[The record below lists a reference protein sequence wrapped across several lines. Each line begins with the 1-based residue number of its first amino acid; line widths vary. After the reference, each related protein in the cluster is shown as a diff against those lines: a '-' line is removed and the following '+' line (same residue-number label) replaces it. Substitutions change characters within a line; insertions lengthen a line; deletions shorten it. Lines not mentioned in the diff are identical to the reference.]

1 MREQFHGD
9 LRRLADL
16 LTGMGRTAARQIR
29 LATTALLDGD
39 LGAAEQVL
47 AEDAAL
53 DADRDRCE
61 EYAQRLLA
69 LQAPVAGDLRM
80 IIAAIHC
87 AERIERMGDLAR
99 HVAEQSTRMHPDHA
113 VPESLRESFAE
124 LGKLTG
130 HMAGDLAELIAGED
144 PRTGTARA
152 FERMVAA
159 DEAIDQVHARLMTE
173 ITGAGWTGDVP
184 DAVNATLL
192 GRFYERFADQVVS
205 VARMLD
211 FAATGAKPV

>member
-9 LRRLADL
+9 LRKLADL
-16 LTGMGRTAARQIR
+16 LTGMSHTAARQIR
-29 LATTALLDGD
+29 LATTALLDSD
-39 LGAAEQVL
+39 LGAAEQVF

-61 EYAQRLLA
+61 DYAQRLLV
-69 LQAPVAGDLRM
+69 LQAPVAGDLRL
-80 IIAAIHC
+80 IIAAIHS

-99 HVAEQSTRMHPDHA
+99 HVAERSRRSHPKPA
-113 VPESLRESFAE
+113 VPDSLRDSFAE
-124 LGKLTG
+124 LGRLAAQ
-130 HMAGDLAELIAGED
+130 MATDLSELLDQDAAD
-144 PRTGTARA
+144 THSFA
-152 FERMVAA
+152 RMVEA
-159 DEAIDQVHARLMTE
+159 DEAIDQMHARLMAE
-173 ITGAGWTGDVP
+173 ITAVGWPGNVP

-211 FAATGAKPV
+211 FAATGTKPA